1 MAFPTGS
8 PMAPMTREV
17 AHVPTTAQNIVYAAP
32 LMAPTQATFTTAY
45 VSNPVQ
51 PHYVPL
57 PPHMASAYPQV
68 HSMLNPHLVVASFQS
83 VDVHQHYN
91 EAADDEDGEPLAAE
105 GKVHMLITGI
115 DYSCDSQSWAGP
127 PPNGHGPLDTKFAF
141 EMMKDLAWK
150 SGADYMTLWNEQCTT
165 EHIVEAIGE
174 VGAKCKPNDTF
185 IFYYTGHG
193 DQLPDPTG
201 QERMDQCLCLV
212 DASGNTD
219 DPTMTYRQQVWM
231 RDDVLAKAITDSTDA
246 RVKVIV
252 LVDACHSGTICDFTE
267 DSAWA
272 HRRQRA
278 VSISGCEDSETS
290 AGTGKGGMFTRALT
304 KAVQDLAS
312 SSSAVKLSSIY
323 NLTRQHYSQ
332 DKRPGHTQNIAV
344 HGCAIRPTEM
354 IWPLHPKK
362 AYVAPANAKWRGRG
376 GLMGLHLH

>member
-8 PMAPMTREV
+8 PMPPMTREV
-17 AHVPTTAQNIVYAAP
+17 VHVPTTASNIVYAAP
-32 LMAPTQATFTTAY
+32 LMAPTQAAFTTAY
-45 VSNPVQ
+45 SSVPAQ
-51 PHYVPL
+51 PQYVAL
-57 PPHMASAYPQV
+57 PPHLAAAYPQV
-68 HSMLNPHLVVASFQS
+68 HSMLNPHIVATNFQP
-83 VDVHQHYN
+83 VAIHQHYN
-91 EAADDEDGEPLAAE
+91 EPTDDHGVLSPTE

-115 DYSCDSQSWAGP
+115 DYACDSQSWAGP
-127 PPNGHGPLDTKFAF
+127 PPHGHGPLDTKYAF

-165 EHIVEAIGE
+165 EGIVEAIRE
-174 VGAKCKPNDTF
+174 VGSKCQPNDTF

-193 DQLPDPTG
+193 DQLPDSDG

-212 DASGNTD
+212 DANGNTD

-231 RDDVLAKAITDSTDA
+231 RDDLLAKAITNSTDA
-246 RVKVIV
+246 RVKVMV

-267 DSAWA
+267 DSTWA

-278 VSISGCEDSETS
+278 ISISGCEDSQTS

-312 SSSAVKLSSIY
+312 TPSAVKTSSIY
-323 NLTRQHYSQ
+323 NLTLQHYNQ
-332 DKRPGHTQNIAV
+332 DKKPGHTQNIAI
-344 HGCAIRPTEM
+344 HGCAIHPQEM
-354 IWPLHPKK
+354 VWPLHPKK
-362 AYVAPANAKWRGRG
+362 VYVSPANAKWQGRG